1 MQVAAITQEFEAAFA
16 RLRGGDAEGA
26 VALCRET
33 LVRSPDSIDL
43 LTLLGASLNSQ
54 RLPDAALES
63 LQRAL
68 EIAPGFARA
77 HEEIG
82 RSLLMLH
89 RVDDAISHF
98 EQALVLSPRTE
109 SVERR
114 LAQALLLAGRGE
126 DADLLIEQSFARSP
140 QRKHLLAAAEHQ
152 RAGRYRESEPLLR
165 EVLAVDAD
173 EVNAMRMLARVAE
186 EAGHLDEAERLLRC
200 AVKVKPGFDDAW
212 LNLARVLKDND
223 QVEEAVKCSA
233 QAALVSPRNPLAHY
247 LHASMLALMWR
258 YEDAIE
264 AYRESI
270 RLRAHN
276 PAAWVGLGNLL
287 KTLGRQEEGIAAY
300 REALNLRP
308 GFGEVWWSLANLK
321 TFNFSDA
328 DFAEMEQGLEDAT
341 ENDDVRVHFLFALG
355 KALEDRGDFDAA
367 FARYAEANSI
377 QRTRVSYDPVLTEVK
392 HDRILDTFSADVL
405 AAGVKQPADETVPI
419 FIVGLPRSG
428 STLVEQILASHP
440 LVDGTAEL
448 PDMARVIAEISRRQ
462 ASGGYP
468 EAVTRLSAPE
478 LQELGLMYL
487 QRTRRH
493 RSGKPFFT
501 DKMPNNFPSIG
512 LIHLILPQAK
522 IIDARRH
529 PLDSLL
535 GCYKQHFALGQSFT
549 FDQLELSEFYLEYRR
564 IMAHWHAML
573 PGRVLELRYEDIV
586 REQEA
591 MTRRLL
597 DYCGL
602 PWDSRCLRFHETERA
617 VHTASSEQVRQPLYD
632 SSVNGWRNFRD
643 HLGLMTEVIGP
654 TIEAEGWSVK

>member
-1 MQVAAITQEFEAAFA
+1 MQVAAMAQEFEAAFA

-63 LQRAL
+63 LQRVL

-89 RVDDAISHF
+89 RVDDAISHL
-98 EQALVLSPRTE
+98 EQALVLSPDSE
-109 SVERR
+109 SAERR
-114 LAQALLLAGRGE
+114 LAQALLFAGRGE

-140 QRKHLLAAAEHQ
+140 QRKQLLAAAVHQ

-186 EAGHLDEAERLLRC
+186 EAEHLDEAERLLRC

-223 QVEEAVKCSA
+223 QLEEAVKCTA

-247 LHASMLALMWR
+247 LHASMLALMRR

-308 GFGEVWWSLANLK
+308 GFAEVWWSLANLK
-321 TFNFSDA
+321 TFDFSDT
-328 DFAEMEQGLEDAT
+328 DFAEMEQGLEEAT

-367 FARYAEANSI
+367 FARYAEANNI

-392 HDRILDTFSADVL
+392 HDRIRDTFSAEVL
-405 AAGVKQPADETVPI
+405 AAGVTQSADETVPI

-448 PDMARVIAEISRRQ
+448 PDVARVIAAISRRQ
-462 ASGGYP
+462 ARGGYP
-468 EAVTRLSAPE
+468 EAVTRMGEPE
-478 LQELGLMYL
+478 LQELGMMYL

-522 IIDARRH
+522 IIDVRRH

-549 FDQLELSEFYLEYRR
+549 YDLFELGEFYLEYRR
-564 IMAHWHAML
+564 IMAHWHAVL

-586 REQEA
+586 HEQEA

-632 SSVNGWRNFRD
+632 SSVNHWRNFRE
-643 HLGLMTEVIGP
+643 HLAPLTEVIGP
-654 TIEAEGWSVK
+654 EIEAEGWSVK